1 MGNSFTNINIHI
13 IFRTK
18 SGGLQIREEDLA
30 KMFQYI
36 GGIIRSLFGVAY
48 MVGGRPDHIHILTSL
63 PVGIT
68 VSELFSTPTF
78 MSPTFVGF
86 SKTPLSG

>member
-30 KMFQYI
+30 EMFQYI

-63 PVGIT
+63 PVAIT
-68 VSELFSTPTF
+68 LSELFSTPTF

-86 SKTPLSG
+86 PKTPLAG